1 MTSYPAQD
9 NDRITVTRGSV
20 GSSLSNQNPI
30 DPNSIVVSTSST
42 TGGSSFSNENFSID
56 PNAYAYPY
64 FHSIQSTPLLYH
76 LIITHFAPY
85 TKTPI
90 QTIDASTEIVTPQ
103 INNAGSTDRYRTNIL
118 HSSSAENKNLARR
131 RSFTGRRIQSR
142 CQKHPEE
149 TKWVD
154 SCGETAL
161 FRFCQLIRFRNKATC
176 TQCTQQKQ
184 SDTTPM
190 PIPMDNNEELIFFV
204 LQSFLE
210 NDSSA
215 LATLNKWGEIALHQF
230 VAHCGFF
237 PCSNDNDNPSH
248 YKQNV
253 SLQNH
258 NHRRL
263 SKMFLEIML
272 RACPKSV
279 YQKNYQRALPLH
291 VACSLS
297 QLNGNKPFSSSDSTI
312 AIDELLLPKNF
323 YYEEEHSNI
332 IERLIEYYPT
342 GVTAIDMHGCTP
354 LYRAVESI
362 HCSPE
367 VVILLLKNMEM
378 VFAHKQTN
386 FLFEYHLVA
395 DCMVEADSASILGG
409 CTKFLLHEAILGSK
423 KKQGPAARKY
433 TMMENSSEN
442 DIIMSPLEALWKT
455 LFVRRYHNS
464 QGDNEMNCA
473 STLADFI
480 ESELE
485 SSSKFDN
492 RQHKFHASKD
502 LAERLGCIWQK
513 IMILICCAYQ
523 GTMSSD
529 ACESN
534 GQHSKD
540 ILPIHAA
547 ISCSSPRCVL
557 DMLTN
562 LYPNDVLRL
571 DKNGNTPL
579 MLSMISPSFDEQWK
593 IQQNNSCDDVDNH
606 STLKQILRIN
616 PETVMIPNARNRLP
630 LHVAI
635 EKKIQWEEG
644 LEQMFNYYSEA
655 SCIRDPKSNLL
666 PFILAGMS
674 CAYSSTLESLNNSY
688 LILRANPAVLK
699 ELV

>member
-9 NDRITVTRGSV
+9 NDRITVTRGST

-30 DPNSIVVSTSST
+30 DLNSIAVSTSST
-42 TGGSSFSNENFSID
+42 TGGSSFCNENSID
-56 PNAYAYPY
+56 PNVYAYPY

-76 LIITHFAPY
+76 LIITHFGNF
-85 TKTPI
+85 
-90 QTIDASTEIVTPQ
+90 STETVTQ
-103 INNAGSTDRYRTNIL
+103 INNTGSTDRNRNRTNSL
-118 HSSSAENKNLARR
+118 QGSSTENKILARR

-154 SCGETAL
+154 SCGENAL

-176 TQCTQQKQ
+176 THRTQQKQ

-190 PIPMDNNEELIFFV
+190 TMTMDNNEDLIFFV

-210 NDSSA
+210 NDSNA
-215 LATLNKWGEIALHQF
+215 LATLNKWGETALHQF

-237 PCSNDNDNPSH
+237 PGSNDNDNTSN
-248 YKQNV
+248 YK
-253 SLQNH
+253 QNH
-258 NHRRL
+258 NHYRL
-263 SKMFLEIML
+263 SKMFLESML

-297 QLNGNKPFSSSDSTI
+297 QLNGNKPISSSDSRI
-312 AIDELLLPKNF
+312 AIDELLLPKTF
-323 YYEEEHSNI
+323 FEEEHSNI
-332 IERLIEYYPT
+332 VERLIEYYPT

-354 LYRAVESI
+354 LYRAVESLY
-362 HCSPE
+362 CSPE

-395 DCMVEADSASILGG
+395 DCIVEVDSASILGG
-409 CTKFLLHEAILGSK
+409 CTKFLLHEAIFGSRK
-423 KKQGPAARKY
+423 KHGPAARQY
-433 TMMENSSEN
+433 MRMENSSKNN
-442 DIIMSPLEALWKT
+442 DIVMSPLRALWKT
-455 LFVRRYHNS
+455 LVIRRCHYF
-464 QGDNEMNCA
+464 QGDNQISCA
-473 STLADFI
+473 SSLADFI
-480 ESELE
+480 EAELE
-485 SSSKFDN
+485 SSSKSDN
-492 RQHKFHASKD
+492 RQHILHVSKD
-502 LAERLGCIWQK
+502 LAERLGYIWQK
-513 IMILICCAYQ
+513 IMILICCAYH

-529 ACESN
+529 AFGSS

-547 ISCSSPRCVL
+547 ISCASPRCVL
-557 DMLTN
+557 DILIN
-562 LYPNDVLRL
+562 LFPNDLLRQ

-579 MLSMISPSFDEQWK
+579 MLSMTSPSFEEQWK
-593 IQQNNSCDDVDNH
+593 MQQNNSCDDVDNH
-606 STLKQILRIN
+606 STLKQILRIKS
-616 PETVMIPNARNRLP
+616 ETVMIPNSQNRLP

-644 LEQMFNYYSEA
+644 LEHIFKNYSEA
-655 SCIRDPKSNLL
+655 SCVRDPQSNLL
-666 PFILAGMS
+666 PFILAGMR
-674 CAYSSTLESLNNSY
+674 CAYSSPLERLNNSY
-688 LILRANPAVLK
+688 LILRANPAVVK
-699 ELV
+699 ELVPSM